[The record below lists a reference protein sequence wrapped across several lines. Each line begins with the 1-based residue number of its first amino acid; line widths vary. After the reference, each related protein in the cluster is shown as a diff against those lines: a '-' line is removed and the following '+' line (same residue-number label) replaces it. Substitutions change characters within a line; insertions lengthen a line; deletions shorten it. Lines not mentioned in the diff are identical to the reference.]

1 MPGIIIRKFLRN
13 LNDYGFSI
21 TLEKLMFYLVRPV
34 YEKRTYRIY
43 RFDIERLR
51 DIPSKKSV
59 YAFKVIGK
67 SDAGIISQIEDMEEW
82 LEGKVASMLE
92 DGGLCVVALD
102 GERVAGFNLLSP
114 GKGSIPLIGLRRTLR
129 ENKVWSNQITVDKN
143 YRRKGVGTALRY
155 RVFEELKKREISKI
169 YGGTQMSNLASLNL
183 ARKVGFKEIV
193 DVQYLKVFN
202 IKRLRYK
209 RVRH

>member
-21 TLEKLMFYLVRPV
+21 TLGKFIFYLIRPV

-51 DIPSKKSV
+51 DIPSKESV
-59 YAFKVIGK
+59 FAFKVIGK
-67 SDAGIISQIEDMEEW
+67 SDTGIIRQIEAMEEW

-92 DGGLCVVALD
+92 DGGFCVVALD
-102 GERVAGFNLLSP
+102 GERVAGFNLLSL
-114 GKGSIPLIGLRRTLR
+114 GVGDIPLIGLRRTLR

-155 RVFEELKKREISKI
+155 RVFAELKKREISKI
-169 YGGTQMSNLASLNL
+169 YGGTQLYNLASLNL
-183 ARKVGFKEIV
+183 ARKIGFKEIV

-209 RVRH
+209 RVRN